1 MTSDEHYRRSS
12 DCSFFVFAL
21 PPAKKGKGSKS
32 KKGRT
37 SKASSRLSTQSI
49 ATTTSEAPE
58 MDVDESIDQSMMS
71 QATVKPKASKKGI
84 KGKGKS
90 SKSKKEDVDVESQ
103 MDVDEIELVQP
114 APEPAKPKRGKGKK
128 RVSEEMNNDEPESV
142 QEDFNQSPPPAEPP
156 AKRRATKT
164 RSSSVSQAYNYEHVM
179 ADAGSVDD
187 APEEETTKK
196 GRKKKGTTSKSRKA
210 SDVSVASKSTSKT
223 RVPRDS
229 ELDAALEAGLVEDIP
244 EPVEEEQE
252 PEPEK
257 PRASKKTKGG
267 KKAKAAAKSPETPQE
282 PEEPG
287 FDQEDQLD
295 VPETEEADV
304 PKELEEPEE
313 PVAKSKPA
321 KVSKKKGSKKS
332 KKEESSNAPVT
343 RESSE
348 FKSADETRRESERQ
362 SFVSVEIISKEPESR
377 RDPDTEPEEKFVKKK
392 SSKKDVKAKKSK
404 KTKKTEE
411 TPPPELAQEDGDF
424 RSPSR
429 DDDDVFGSPGDI
441 PDQVEMVAAPR
452 EPSPEPPVAHERT
465 PVPAKTTKRFSDI
478 PQEEHLAQ
486 SFSELQGSG
495 RKERSKPQRT
505 SHESNRA
512 VSPLPTAR
520 LNTPSMSPQS
530 SDAENHP
537 PSSRPSTARPPV
549 SSASKELK
557 PRTPLV
563 ASTPSPSKRNA
574 NAGFPPSAHP
584 WTPVDIDEVLFGQA
598 SDKENADLAG
608 MFKNIKGTLTSPEK
622 KMTVEEWIMWNAK
635 NGEERLKR
643 ECERLVG
650 QFEKE
655 GGRAMQRLEAIE
667 CMD

>member
-1 MTSDEHYRRSS
+1 
-12 DCSFFVFAL
+12 
-21 PPAKKGKGSKS
+21 
-32 KKGRT
+32 
-37 SKASSRLSTQSI
+37 
-49 ATTTSEAPE
+49 
-58 MDVDESIDQSMMS
+58 MDVDEAIDESIMS
-71 QATVKPKASKKGI
+71 QATVKSKASKKGT

-90 SKSKKEDVDVESQ
+90 SKSKEDVDVESQ
-103 MDVDEIELVQP
+103 MDVDELELVQS

-128 RVSEEMNNDEPESV
+128 RISEEMNNDEPKSV
-142 QEDFNQSPPPAEPP
+142 QEDFNQSPPPTEPP

-164 RSSSVSQAYNYEHVM
+164 RSSSVSQAYDYEHVM

-229 ELDAALEAGLVEDIP
+229 ELDAALEAGLVEDFP

-267 KKAKAAAKSPETPQE
+267 KKAKAAAKSPENPQE
-282 PEEPG
+282 PEEAR

-295 VPETEEADV
+295 VPEPEKAV
-304 PKELEEPEE
+304 VHKQLEEPEE
-313 PVAKSKPA
+313 PVAKSKSA

-332 KKEESSNAPVT
+332 KKEESSKAPLT

-348 FKSADETRRESERQ
+348 LKSAEETRRESERQ
-362 SFVSVEIISKEPESR
+362 SFVFSKEPESR
-377 RDPDTEPEEKFVKKK
+377 RDADTEPEEKVVKKK
-392 SSKKDVKAKKSK
+392 SSKKDVKSKKSK

-411 TPPPELAQEDGDF
+411 TPPPELALEDGDF

-429 DDDDVFGSPGDI
+429 DDDDVFGSPRDI
-441 PDQVEMVAAPR
+441 PDQVEMVAAPQ
-452 EPSPEPPVAHERT
+452 EPSPEPPATHERT

-486 SFSELQGSG
+486 SFSESQGSG
-495 RKERSKPQRT
+495 RKDRSQLQRT
-505 SHESNRA
+505 SHSSTRA
-512 VSPLPTAR
+512 VSPLPTVR

-557 PRTPLV
+557 PRTPLI

-608 MFKNIKGTLTSPEK
+608 MFKNIKGTLTSPER